1 MGTSTVDPGP
11 ADPVDRIRRFNRV
24 VTQRVGALDEAFLA
38 RGRSLGKARVLWE
51 VGADGCDVR
60 LLRSR
65 LDLDSGYLSRML
77 RALEADGLITVE
89 VHEADARVR
98 TARLTRAGLR
108 ERAELNRRA
117 DKLASSILD
126 PLTPAQRDRLVV
138 AMAEVERLFVA
149 TMVEISMVD
158 PAEPGARL
166 CVRSYFDELAGR
178 FDGGFDPARS
188 LPADDEQL
196 RGPAGL
202 MLMATLHEDPVG
214 CGAVIIHDD
223 TAELKR
229 MWVST
234 AVRGLGLGRRILTE
248 LERRAAGH
256 GARTA
261 RLETNGTLAEAIA
274 LYRSSGYHE
283 VERFSDEPYA
293 QHWFEKA
300 LSSPPS

>member
-1 MGTSTVDPGP
+1 M
-11 ADPVDRIRRFNRV
+11 RRFNRV

-38 RGRSLGKARVLWE
+38 RGRSLGQARVLWE
-51 VGADGCDVR
+51 VGTDGCDVR

-65 LDLDSGYLSRML
+65 LDLDSGYLSRLL

-89 VHEADARVR
+89 VHGTDARVR
-98 TARLTRAGLR
+98 KARLTRAGRR

-117 DKLASSILD
+117 DELASSILD
-126 PLTPAQRDRLVV
+126 PLTPGQRDRLVV
-138 AMAEVERLFVA
+138 AMAEVERLFIA
-149 TMVEISMVD
+149 TMVEISVVD
-158 PAEPGARL
+158 PAEPSARF
-166 CVRSYFDELAGR
+166 CVRSYFDELAQR

-196 RGPAGL
+196 REPVGV
-202 MLMATLHEDPVG
+202 MLMATMHEDPVG
-214 CGAVIIHDD
+214 CGAVIFHQDV
-223 TAELKR
+223 AELKR

-234 AVRGLGLGRRILTE
+234 AVRGLGLGRRLLTE

-256 GARTA
+256 GARTV
-261 RLETNGTLAEAIA
+261 RLETNGALAEAIA
-274 LYRSSGYHE
+274 LYRSSGYYE

-300 LSSPPS
+300 GWTTVLSPTAV

>member
-1 MGTSTVDPGP
+1 MTISTVDTGP
-11 ADPVDRIRRFNRV
+11 ADPVDRMRRFNRV

-38 RGRSLGKARVLWE
+38 RGRSLGQARVLWE
-51 VGADGCDVR
+51 IGADGCDVR
-60 LLRSR
+60 RLRSR
-65 LDLDSGYLSRML
+65 LDLDSGYLSRLL
-77 RALEADGLITVE
+77 RALEADGLVTVE

-98 TARLTRAGLR
+98 TARLTRAGRR

-117 DKLASSILD
+117 EELASSILD
-126 PLTPAQRDRLVV
+126 SLTPGQRDRLVV
-138 AMAEVERLFVA
+138 AMAEVERLFTA
-149 TMVEISMVD
+149 TMVEITVVD
-158 PAEPGARL
+158 PAEPGARF
-166 CVRSYFDELAGR
+166 CVRSYFDELAER

-202 MLMATLHEDPVG
+202 MLMATTHGDTVG
-214 CGAVIIHDD
+214 CGGVIFHHDA
-223 TAELKR
+223 AELKR

-234 AVRGLGLGRRILTE
+234 AVRGLGLGRRLLIE

-256 GARTA
+256 GARTM

-274 LYRSSGYHE
+274 LYRSSGYRE

-293 QHWFEKA
+293 QHWFEKT
-300 LSSPPS
+300 LTSGPT